1 MRRFIKYASIGA
13 LIVAASVFI
22 VTANAADV
30 PEMIT
35 LDDCGTKQPPVEFTH
50 AKHGKTMECAACH
63 HTQPDLTASS
73 GEAEACTSC
82 HKEPE
87 DPKTPTC
94 SHMSPTK
101 NSFHIQCMGC
111 HKDEVK
117 KDASIK
123 APTKCKECH
132 KK

>member
-1 MRRFIKYASIGA
+1 MRKTLTYVSVGV
-13 LIVAASVFI
+13 LIVAASVFL
-22 VTANAADV
+22 VTVRAADA

-35 LDDCGTKQPPVEFTH
+35 LDDCGSKQPPVEFTH
-50 AKHGKTMECAACH
+50 GKHAQSIECATCH

-73 GEAEACTSC
+73 GEAEACASC

-94 SHMSPTK
+94 SHISPTK

-111 HKDEVK
+111 HKTEKK
-117 KDASIK
+117 KDAALK
-123 APTKCKECH
+123 APVACKECH
-132 KK
+132 VK